1 MRSTG
6 GVDCAGRWHVSR
18 EPQMLVSYNSSRM
31 FWEQE
36 ELLRSTSLSLK
47 NHSGEEETAQY
58 KRDTLGKNVAI

>member
-1 MRSTG
+1 
-6 GVDCAGRWHVSR
+6 
-18 EPQMLVSYNSSRM
+18 MLVSYNSSRM